1 MDANNDNHSGLAELS
16 RKAHEFAPKG
26 EEDELREV
34 EEEIDR
40 QVARLFGLSEEEVG
54 VVKEALRV
62 VYGEVEV
69 VEAEEEAGKRA
80 NLRNARSEMRKE

>member
-1 MDANNDNHSGLAELS
+1 MAELS

-62 VYGEVEV
+62 VYGEGGV
-69 VEAEEEAGKRA
+69 VEAEEEAGKERT
-80 NLRNARSEMRKE
+80 

>member
-1 MDANNDNHSGLAELS
+1 LDANNDNHSGLAELS
-16 RKAHEFAPKG
+16 RKVHEFAPKG

-34 EEEIDR
+34 GEEIDR

-69 VEAEEEAGKRA
+69 VEAEEEAGKERT
-80 NLRNARSEMRKE
+80 